1 MTSSLHSDM
10 IENLKQNKGGDSDE
24 ISDDAMVEDVYDE
37 PISDDNIS
45 DDAKDVTQG
54 KNKKQPQAQKKATN

>member
-10 IENLKQNKGGDSDE
+10 IENLKQNKGGDSDD
-24 ISDDAMVEDVYDE
+24 ISDDAVVEDVYDE

-45 DDAKDVTQG
+45 DEAKDMPQG
-54 KNKKQPQAQKKATN
+54 MKGKQAA